1 MLGIE
6 ERASSLSFFCNIRA
20 LSKIFLNNSVDN
32 KKEKKQS
39 IFETVR
45 QVDENEKR
53 KLEEKKAAADRRCL
67 QVLYFLQQ
75 AVEPDFYMENI

>member
-1 MLGIE
+1 M
-6 ERASSLSFFCNIRA
+6 
-20 LSKIFLNNSVDN
+20 DN

>member
-1 MLGIE
+1 M
-6 ERASSLSFFCNIRA
+6 
-20 LSKIFLNNSVDN
+20 DN

-53 KLEEKKAAADRRCL
+53 KLEEKKGGCGK
-67 QVLYFLQQ
+67 
-75 AVEPDFYMENI
+75 N

>member
-1 MLGIE
+1 M
-6 ERASSLSFFCNIRA
+6 
-20 LSKIFLNNSVDN
+20 DN

-75 AVEPDFYMENI
+75 QAVEPDFYMENI